1 MNINIRI
8 FTKTIFIGLLVVNPK
23 VAIVLGVISE
33 KINITIVNII
43 DPSKTFPPKQFIII
57 IVTIAEARILAKLFP
72 TKIADNNWSGLL
84 NKLNA
89 LLALLLD
96 FFDKFFS
103 LILLAAIVPVS
114 EPEKNPLIIN
124 SDIKVRLKTKR
135 DGVSS
140 IRIL

>member
-1 MNINIRI
+1 M
-8 FTKTIFIGLLVVNPK
+8 
-23 VAIVLGVISE
+23 
-33 KINITIVNII
+33 
-43 DPSKTFPPKQFIII
+43 
-57 IVTIAEARILAKLFP
+57 AKLLP
-72 TKIADNNWSGLL
+72 TKIADNNWSGLF
-84 NKLNA
+84 NKVNA

-103 LILLAAIVPVS
+103 LILLAAIIPVS

-124 SDIKVRLKTKR
+124 SDNKVRLKTKR

>member
-1 MNINIRI
+1 M
-8 FTKTIFIGLLVVNPK
+8 
-23 VAIVLGVISE
+23 
-33 KINITIVNII
+33 
-43 DPSKTFPPKQFIII
+43 
-57 IVTIAEARILAKLFP
+57 FP
-72 TKIADNNWSGLL
+72 TKIADNNWSGLF

-103 LILLAAIVPVS
+103 LILLAAIMPVS

-124 SDIKVRLKTKR
+124 SETRVRLKTKR
-135 DGVSS
+135 DGLSS